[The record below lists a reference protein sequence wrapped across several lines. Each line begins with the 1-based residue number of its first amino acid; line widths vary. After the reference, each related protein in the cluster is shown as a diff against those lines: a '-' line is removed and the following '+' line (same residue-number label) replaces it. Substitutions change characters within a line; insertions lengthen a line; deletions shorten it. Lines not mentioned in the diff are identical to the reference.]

1 MKFFGVDFR
10 HSFAFSRTYLA
21 TRTSIRP
28 SVHNPGHPNH
38 VDSHMIKT
46 GFCPQIYGLNYVID
60 CLVKDGELSQAR
72 KLFEEMAQR
81 NVISWNTL
89 ISGYVTSRD
98 VCEARRLFDRA
109 TDRNLITWTVMM
121 AGHAQSGETGEAFGL
136 FSEMR
141 RSDQQPDRVTLT
153 TLLSA
158 CNVGGQSN
166 SVRQVHSLVV
176 KFGYGSTLL
185 VANTLLDS
193 YCKSGLLSCARQLL
207 DQMPRRDCVTFNAMI
222 AGYTKNGIAE
232 EPLVLFLELQKSGLR
247 PTEFTFA
254 GVIAAC
260 TVIGDVGL
268 GVQIHGCVVKMNYE
282 WNVFVSNAL
291 LDMYVKS
298 DEIGDATLLFDEMP
312 QRDCVSYNIVI
323 TSYAWD
329 GQWEES
335 FNLFRK
341 LQFAGFD
348 PKQYP
353 FATILSMLANST
365 ALNVGKQ
372 VHAQAIITSAESEIS
387 VCNALIDLYAKCGN
401 LEIAESLFRGRKDL
415 NTVSWTSLISGYI
428 QQCSY
433 GKAMQFFSEMRMLG
447 IHSDQATFS
456 SILSACAS
464 LALLDLGRQVHS
476 AMLKSG
482 FMSNVFTGS
491 ALLDMYAKCGSIEY
505 SMLAFKEMPNRNIVS
520 WNSMISAYA
529 QNGCGKAALDLFDE
543 MLKLGAYPDSA
554 TFLSLLSACSHAG
567 MADEGFYVFNSMS
580 KIYGIHPRREH
591 YACMVD
597 VLGRIGKLDDAEKL
611 INDMPFEPD
620 EIMLSSILNS
630 CKIHSNPQ
638 LAQRTADQL
647 FHIGPRDASP
657 YIAMSNIYAAAGR
670 WEDVANVKKS
680 MKGRGLIKEPAYSWV
695 VIKQKT
701 YSFSANDD
709 SCPQMEEVK
718 ATLDMLHQKMIWMG
732 FKPDTSCVLH
742 RIKEEAKI
750 EALRYHSEKLAVA
763 FALINTPPGSPI
775 TVIKN
780 LRACAD
786 CHVAIKLISKIVG
799 RDITVR
805 DSSRFHH
812 FRDGVCS
819 CGDFW

>member
-1 MKFFGVDFR
+1 MRLAGVCLR
-10 HSFAFSRTYLA
+10 HPFSSSRANLA
-21 TRTSIRP
+21 SETSIR
-28 SVHNPGHPNH
+28 STIYSICHRKH
-38 VDSHMIKT
+38 VDSHLVKT
-46 GFCPQIYGLNYVID
+46 GFCPQIYSLNHVID
-60 CLVKDGELSQAR
+60 CLVKEKDLAR
-72 KLFEEMAQR
+72 ASKLFEQMTQK

-89 ISGYVTSRD
+89 ISGYVSSRD

-121 AGHAQSGETGEAFGL
+121 AGHAQSGETAEAFGL
-136 FSEMR
+136 FSELR
-141 RSDQQPDRVTLT
+141 RSDLRPDRVILT

-158 CNVGGQSN
+158 CNVGGQAN

-176 KFGYGSTLL
+176 KFGYDSTLL

-232 EPLVLFLELQKSGLR
+232 EPLLLFLELQKAGLR
-247 PTEFTFA
+247 PTEFTFT

-260 TVIGDVGL
+260 TAIDDIDL
-268 GVQIHGCVVKMNYE
+268 GAQIHGCVVKINYG
-282 WNVFVSNAL
+282 WNIFVGNAM
-291 LDMYVKS
+291 LDMYAKS
-298 DEIGDATLLFDEMP
+298 DRAGDARLLFDEMP
-312 QRDCVSYNIVI
+312 QRDCVSYNILI

-335 FNLFRK
+335 LILFGQ
-341 LQFAGFD
+341 LQFAGLD

-365 ALNVGKQ
+365 ALDVGKQ

-401 LEIAESLFRGRKDL
+401 LEIAESLFRGRQDL
-415 NTVSWTSLISGYI
+415 NTVSWTSLISGCI
-428 QQCSY
+428 QQFSY
-433 GKAMQFFSEMRMLG
+433 AKSMQFFSEMRMLG
-447 IHSDQATFS
+447 MSPDQATFS

-464 LALLDLGRQVHS
+464 LVLLDLGRQVHS
-476 AMLKSG
+476 TMLKSG

-491 ALLDMYAKCGSIEY
+491 ALVDMYAKCGSIEY
-505 SMLAFKEMPNRNIVS
+505 SKLAFNEMPNRNIVS
-520 WNSMISAYA
+520 WNAMISAYA
-529 QNGCGKAALDLFDE
+529 QNGCGKAALGLFDE
-543 MLKLGAYPDSA
+543 MLELGIYPNSV
-554 TFLSLLSACSHAG
+554 TLLSLLSACSHAG
-567 MADEGFYVFNSMS
+567 MADEGYEIFNSMS
-580 KIYGIHPRREH
+580 KTYGILPRREH

-597 VLGRIGKLDDAEKL
+597 VLGRVGKLDDAERL
-611 INDMPFEPD
+611 ITKMPFEPD

-630 CKIHSNPQ
+630 CKIHKNPE
-638 LAQRTADQL
+638 LAQRTADRL
-647 FHIGPRDASP
+647 FHIGPSDASP
-657 YIAMSNIYAAAGR
+657 YVAMSNIYAAAGR

-695 VIKQKT
+695 VIKHKS
-701 YSFSANDD
+701 YFFSSNDD
-709 SCPQMEEVK
+709 LFPQMEEVK
-718 ATLDMLHQKMIWMG
+718 AALDKLHKKMIRAG

-786 CHVAIKLISKIVG
+786 CHTAIKVISTIVG
-799 RDITVR
+799 REITVR

-819 CGDFW
+819 CRDFW